1 MNPIKTS
8 ALLLSTL
15 LLALP
20 AQAGDGAPMFRRI
33 ASRVELKLA
42 ECRQLA
48 NQCVFV
54 LYTVEAG
61 GR

>member
-1 MNPIKTS
+1 
-8 ALLLSTL
+8 
-15 LLALP
+15 
-20 AQAGDGAPMFRRI
+20 MFRRI